1 MVISDNHETLTLNN
15 IRKDSCMEKRPT
27 YCELEEQLAVALR
40 RAEGAEDLKNAFLAN
55 ISHEIRTPMNA
66 IIGASDILR
75 DESLTN
81 EERNEFASIL
91 NVSSR
96 SLLDLLNRIID
107 LSQLDSG
114 IMQLH
119 ESEID
124 LEAVIIRLFTIYE
137 DKIKTLDK
145 DIVID
150 CQIDCPNPNIVI
162 DGEKLE
168 KSVRYLLDNAINFTQ
183 SGEIHISCTL
193 HDDQK
198 IKIFVKDTGV
208 GISQEHQESIFK
220 RFNQVDNS
228 YTRKQS
234 GAGIGLSLC
243 TRYMKLM
250 NGSLKLESEL
260 GKGSTFY
267 LCVPTQYKSD
277 ELEEMETNSG
287 IQNRNSFVG

>member
-1 MVISDNHETLTLNN
+1 MD
-15 IRKDSCMEKRPT
+15 KRPT
-27 YCELEEQLAVALR
+27 YCELEEQLAEALL

-81 EERNEFASIL
+81 DERNEFASIL
-91 NVSSR
+91 NISSR

-114 IMQLH
+114 IMQVN

-124 LEAVIIRLFTIYE
+124 LEAIIIRLYTIYE
-137 DKIKTLDK
+137 EKIKVLGKNIT
-145 DIVID
+145 ID
-150 CQIDCPNPNIVI
+150 YQINCLNPNILI

-168 KSVRYLLDNAINFTQ
+168 KSISYLLENAINFTQ
-183 SGEIHISCTL
+183 SGEIRLSCSL
-193 HDDQK
+193 EDDQR
-198 IKIFVKDTGV
+198 IEIYVKDTGA
-208 GISQEHQESIFK
+208 GISSEQQQTIFE

-243 TRYMKLM
+243 SRYMKLM
-250 NGSLKLESEL
+250 KGSLKLESEL
-260 GKGSTFY
+260 GKGSTFHLSIPSHY
-267 LCVPTQYKSD
+267 TSE
-277 ELEEMETNSG
+277 ELEVIEASTD
-287 IQNRNSFVG
+287 IQNKNTLVK

>member
-1 MVISDNHETLTLNN
+1 MD
-15 IRKDSCMEKRPT
+15 KRPT
-27 YCELEEQLAVALR
+27 YCELEEQLAEALQ

-81 EERNEFASIL
+81 DERNEFASIL
-91 NVSSR
+91 NISSR

-114 IMQLH
+114 IMQVN

-124 LEAVIIRLFTIYE
+124 LEAIIIRLFSIYDE
-137 DKIKTLDK
+137 KIKVLDK
-145 DIVID
+145 DITID
-150 CQIDCPNPNIVI
+150 YQINCLNPNVII

-168 KSVRYLLDNAINFTQ
+168 KSISYLLDNAINFTQ
-183 SGEIHISCTL
+183 SGKIQLSCSL
-193 HDDQK
+193 QDDQN
-198 IKIFVKDTGV
+198 IEIFVKDTGA
-208 GISQEHQESIFK
+208 GISVSQQQAIFE

-243 TRYMKLM
+243 SRYMKLM
-250 NGSLKLESEL
+250 NGTLKLDSEL
-260 GKGSTFY
+260 GKGSTFHLSIPY
-267 LCVPTQYKSD
+267 YHKSD
-277 ELEEMETNSG
+277 ELEIVEATTD
-287 IQNRNSFVG
+287 IQNKNTFVK

>member
-1 MVISDNHETLTLNN
+1 MD
-15 IRKDSCMEKRPT
+15 KRPT
-27 YCELEEQLAVALR
+27 YCELEEQLAEALQ

-81 EERNEFASIL
+81 DERNEFASIL
-91 NVSSR
+91 NISSR

-114 IMQLH
+114 IMQVN

-124 LEAVIIRLFTIYE
+124 LEAIIIRLYTIYE
-137 DKIKTLDK
+137 EKIKVLGK
-145 DIVID
+145 DITID
-150 CQIDCPNPNIVI
+150 YQINCLNPNILI

-168 KSVRYLLDNAINFTQ
+168 KSISYLLDNAINFTQ
-183 SGEIHISCTL
+183 SGEIQLSCSL
-193 HDDQK
+193 QDDQK

-208 GISQEHQESIFK
+208 GISSEQQQSIFE

-243 TRYMKLM
+243 SRYMKLM
-250 NGSLKLESEL
+250 KGSLKLESEL
-260 GKGSTFY
+260 GKGSTFH
-267 LCVPTQYKSD
+267 LTVPSRYNSE
-277 ELEEMETNSG
+277 ELEAVNAAAENQSKNTLLK
-287 IQNRNSFVG
+287 